1 MFSLMRKYLK
11 DYKWYAVFS
20 PIFMILE
27 VGTDI
32 LVPYLMTRI
41 VDVGIKNDDADYVIK
56 YGIIMALVALF
67 GMACGIISSF
77 LGAKGGYGIGYN
89 VRIALYKKIQELSFN
104 QLDNISISSLITRVT
119 ADCATISRVS
129 MMSLRMAIRSPV
141 LLIASLIAAFS
152 IDVKLSLIFVLF
164 IPILAIGVS
173 IIFSKVRKYFL
184 QLQERVDD
192 LNSIVNEDLVSVRV
206 IKSFVREDFERDRFS
221 NYNENLRT
229 TALKAMDIMVNMV
242 PLMFIVIYAAIISV
256 LWFGGKDVTTGRLGP
271 GTITAL
277 ITYCTQIYSALIM
290 TSQYLMSLARA
301 NTSSKR
307 VKEVLQAEPDLTSP
321 EDGGVYEVKD
331 GRVNFV
337 DVDFRYPGN
346 QDDTLSNINLDI
358 ESGQTI
364 GVIGSTGSAKT
375 TLVQLIP
382 RLYDSTR
389 GEVKVG
395 GLDVRKYNLTAL
407 RDQVGYVLQDNTLFS
422 GTIRSNMHWGDP
434 EASDEKIIKALKN
447 AQAWEFVKDLPGQL
461 DAKVEQGGDN
471 FSGGQQQR
479 LTIARTLLKDPKILI
494 LDDSTSAVDMATDRK
509 LRASFRK
516 NLGDITTIIVAQRID
531 SIKDSDE
538 IIVMKT
544 GGIDQ
549 IGTHDELV
557 ETNDV
562 YRELYETQ
570 VKGGLAE

>member
-11 DYKWYAVFS
+11 DYKWYAIFS

-32 LVPYLMTRI
+32 FVPYLMTRI
-41 VDVGIKNDDADYVIK
+41 VDVGIKNGDADYVIK

-141 LLIASLIAAFS
+141 LLIAAMIAAFS

-164 IPILAIGVS
+164 IPVLAIGVGL
-173 IIFSKVRKYFL
+173 IFSKVRKYFL
-184 QLQERVDD
+184 ELQERVDD
-192 LNSIVNEDLVSVRV
+192 LNSIVNEDLVSIRV
-206 IKSFVREDFERDRFS
+206 IKSFVREDFEKDRFS
-221 NYNENLRT
+221 KYNENLRT
-229 TALKAMDIMVNMV
+229 TALKAMDLLINMV

-256 LWFGGKDVTTGRLGP
+256 LWFGGKYVTTGRLGP
-271 GTITAL
+271 GAITAL

-479 LTIARTLLKDPKILI
+479 LTIARTLLKDPKVLI

-538 IIVMKT
+538 IVVMKT

-557 ETNDV
+557 KTNDV

>member
-11 DYKWYAVFS
+11 EYKWYAVFS

-32 LVPYLMTRI
+32 FVPYLMTRI
-41 VDVGIKNDDADYVIK
+41 VDVGIKNGDADYVIK

-77 LGAKGGYGIGYN
+77 LGAKGGFGIGYN
-89 VRIALYKKIQELSFN
+89 VRIALYEKIQELSFN

-141 LLIASLIAAFS
+141 LLVAAMIAAFS

-164 IPILAIGVS
+164 IPILAIGVGL
-173 IIFSKVRKYFL
+173 IFGKVRKYFL
-184 QLQERVDD
+184 ELQERVDD
-192 LNSIVNEDLVSVRV
+192 LNSIVNEDLVSIRV

-229 TALKAMDIMVNMV
+229 TALKAMDIIINMV
-242 PLMFIVIYAAIISV
+242 PLMFIVIYGAIISV

-271 GTITAL
+271 GAITAL
-277 ITYCTQIYSALIM
+277 ITYCIQIYSALIM

-301 NTSSKR
+301 NTSSRR
-307 VKEVLQAEPDLTSP
+307 VEEVLEAKPGLTSP

-346 QDDTLSNINLDI
+346 QGDTLSNINLDI
-358 ESGQTI
+358 ESGETI
-364 GVIGSTGSAKT
+364 GIIGSTGSAKT

-434 EASDEKIIKALKN
+434 NASDEKIIQALKN

-538 IIVMKT
+538 IVVMKT

>member
-11 DYKWYAVFS
+11 DYKWYAIFS

-32 LVPYLMTRI
+32 FVPYLMTRI
-41 VDVGIKNDDADYVIK
+41 VDVGIKNGDADYVIK

-141 LLIASLIAAFS
+141 LLIAAMIAAFS

-164 IPILAIGVS
+164 IPILAIGVGL
-173 IIFSKVRKYFL
+173 IFGKVRKYFL
-184 QLQERVDD
+184 ELQERVDD
-192 LNSIVNEDLVSVRV
+192 LNSIVNEDLVSIRV

-221 NYNENLRT
+221 QYNENLRT
-229 TALKAMDIMVNMV
+229 TALKAMDLLINMV

-271 GTITAL
+271 GAITAL

-358 ESGQTI
+358 ESGETI
-364 GVIGSTGSAKT
+364 GIIGSTGSAKT

-407 RDQVGYVLQDNTLFS
+407 REQVGYVLQDNTLFS

-434 EASDEKIIKALKN
+434 NASDEKIIQALKN

-538 IIVMKT
+538 IVVMKT

-557 ETNDV
+557 KTNDV

>member
-11 DYKWYAVFS
+11 DYKWYAIFS

-32 LVPYLMTRI
+32 FVPYLMTRI
-41 VDVGIKNDDADYVIK
+41 VDVGIKNGDADYVIK

-77 LGAKGGYGIGYN
+77 LGAKGGFGIGYN

-141 LLIASLIAAFS
+141 LLIAAMIAAFS

-164 IPILAIGVS
+164 IPVLAIGVGL
-173 IIFSKVRKYFL
+173 IFSKVRKYFL
-184 QLQERVDD
+184 ELQERVDD
-192 LNSIVNEDLVSVRV
+192 LNSIVNEDLVSIRV
-206 IKSFVREDFERDRFS
+206 IKSFVREDFEKDRFS
-221 NYNENLRT
+221 KYNENLRT
-229 TALKAMDIMVNMV
+229 TALKAMDLLINMV

-256 LWFGGKDVTTGRLGP
+256 LWFGGKYVTTGRLGP
-271 GTITAL
+271 GAITAL

-538 IIVMKT
+538 IVVMKT

-557 ETNDV
+557 KTNDV